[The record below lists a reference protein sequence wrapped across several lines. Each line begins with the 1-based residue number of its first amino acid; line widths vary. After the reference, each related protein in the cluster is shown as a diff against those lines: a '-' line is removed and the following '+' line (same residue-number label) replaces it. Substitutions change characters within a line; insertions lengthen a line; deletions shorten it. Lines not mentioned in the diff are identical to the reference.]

1 MQTEAIFENI
11 ANRIIEEIKAA
22 NKSIYI
28 AVAWFTNKSIFEELL
43 KKAKQGCSI
52 QIIISNDE
60 INENS
65 SIDFELL
72 EKSNG
77 NVYKIGNGGSELMHN
92 KFCVIDYNTVI
103 TGSYNWS
110 YKAESNFEN
119 IVINTNDTLLAKQF
133 VKEFIQIKL
142 KYYPNDAKIDK
153 DFPLDKII
161 KRLEIINNFILLE
174 DIDDVKNAA
183 QKIIEYQF
191 NNDIESIITAIN
203 RKEYTNAISLIQKF
217 VTTYQQLAVWNDPE
231 IAGIRLEIKLLES
244 QINAF
249 DNEKIELEKVLSDFQ
264 HRHTLELG
272 TLILEVLKLR
282 KIKYK
287 NHEKEAE
294 AKADYD
300 NYNEQF
306 ETEKEKIQFELN
318 EEEKLELKKNF
329 RKATTFC
336 HPDKVSEEQKAE
348 AEMIFIAL
356 KKAYDEH
363 DIEKVNQILNDLQT
377 GKSFTSQTD
386 SITEKQ
392 KLINALQ
399 QLKQKLKQLEK
410 EIITL
415 KESETFATITNIA
428 DWDTYFKETKNQ
440 LENELQNL
448 TLELEN

>member
-161 KRLEIINNFILLE
+161 KRLEIIKNFILLE

-183 QKIIEYQF
+183 QKLIEYQF

-300 NYNEQF
+300 NYSEQF

-329 RKATTFC
+329 RKATTLC

-377 GKSFTSQTD
+377 GKSFTLQTD
-386 SITEKQ
+386 SITDKE
-392 KLINALQ
+392 KLIIALQ
-399 QLKQKLKQLEK
+399 QLKQKLKKLEK